1 MTTHHVKS
9 PLDFLPH
16 NSKEDDKHPFPNGAI
31 VYKNPVA
38 KYGQIIND
46 LMKLA
51 KEPAFNHYTFNNAKI
66 NANNTYTRCND
77 MKLTIEG
84 VTDPYIKGH
93 PDKKFISGQ
102 VSDAVISA
110 CNYAGGMLKV
120 TSIKDINGKRERESI
135 IDRLKSSLNDS
146 LKNAKRGGTRKS
158 IRRKSKTRRYRR

>member
-16 NSKEDDKHPFPNGAI
+16 NSKKDDKHPFPNGAI

-46 LMKLA
+46 LMTLA
-51 KEPAFNHYTFNNAKI
+51 KKPAFNHYTLNNAKI
-66 NANNTYTRCND
+66 NANNAYTRCDD
-77 MKLTIEG
+77 MKHTIEG

-93 PDKKFISGQ
+93 PDRKFISGQ

-110 CNYAGGMLKV
+110 CNYAHGMLKV
-120 TSIKDINGKRERESI
+120 TSIKDINGDDDRGRI
-135 IDRLKSSLNDS
+135 IKRLKSSLDDS
-146 LKNAKRGGTRKS
+146 LKNAKGGGTRKS